1 MQTPRLYLFFSI
13 LRFGLISLSASTS
26 VLHAQPLSII
36 DQHGNP
42 LANAVIEIQ
51 TNQAIFPEKDTP
63 YIMDQVNKAFVP
75 KVLTIP
81 KHSSVEFPNSDN
93 IRHHVYSFSKT
104 KPFELRLYSGKP
116 KAPLEFNNDGI
127 VVLGCNIHDSM
138 VGYIYVA
145 NSSYTF
151 QSNSQ
156 GVIELDTL
164 PKDITAVFA
173 WHPHLSQG
181 SHRRLELSLSQLK
194 GDQPVKLN
202 ITPPA
207 PRNTF
212 EAKFKRTSP

>member
-1 MQTPRLYLFFSI
+1 M
-13 LRFGLISLSASTS
+13 
-26 VLHAQPLSII
+26 SII

-51 TNQAIFPEKDTP
+51 TKQAFRSINDTP
-63 YIMDQVNKAFVP
+63 YIMDQVNKTFVP
-75 KVLTIP
+75 VVLIIP
-81 KHSSVEFPNSDN
+81 KHSSIEFPNSDN
-93 IRHHVYSFSKT
+93 IRHHVYSFSNA

-116 KAPLEFNNDGI
+116 EAPLEFNNEGI
-127 VVLGCNIHDSM
+127 VILGCNIHDSM

-164 PKDITAVFA
+164 PKDITAVFV
-173 WHPHLSQG
+173 WHPHLNQG
-181 SHRRLELSLSQLK
+181 SHRRLELSLSQLRS
-194 GDQPVKLN
+194 DQPVKLN

-212 EAKFKRTSP
+212 EAKFKRISP